1 MKEGGAPSPA
11 RAAGAESMTTSR
23 VLGRYL
29 RPEGARMA
37 ALAAFL
43 LAGIGT
49 QLVSPLIVRRF
60 IDAAATGG
68 AHVSLTLLWVLAG
81 LFIGAAIA
89 TQLLQIGSTYF
100 SEQIAWAATNRL
112 RRDLA
117 THCLYLDMSFHTA
130 TSPGDIIERVDGD
143 VAALANFFS
152 QFILQILGGA
162 LLLAGILI
170 VLLAQD
176 IRIGAALGLVAVVAG
191 LAMHAMRNLASA
203 EWERVRNAFS
213 TFSAFLEERLAG
225 LDDVRANGGGRHVM
239 RRFAEI
245 NRELAT
251 ANIAAT
257 RRGQW
262 IYLTASGLFS
272 LGFALALAVGAHL
285 YLLHAVTIGTVFM
298 FMQYAGMMAQP
309 IVLIGLQLQQY
320 QTAQA
325 SLTRIRGLLAI
336 GPELADGPGLDW
348 RGLRKAAP
356 RVGFDAVD
364 FAYRTDAPVLRKV
377 SLSLEP
383 GTVLGLLG
391 RTGSGKT
398 TLTRLLFR
406 LYDPVGGR
414 ITLDG
419 KDIRDATLAELR
431 GRIGLVT
438 QEVQLFDASVRDNA
452 TLFDPQIPDAR
463 VVEVLTDLG
472 LGDWLARQPDGL
484 ATVLAA
490 GGGLSAGEAQLLA
503 FARVFLKDPGLV
515 VLDEAS
521 SRLDPASDR
530 LIERALDKL
539 LGGAA
544 GGTGRT
550 AIIIAHKL
558 STVGRADRIAILDG
572 GRVLETGGRAALE
585 ANPES
590 AFARLLASGA
600 EEVLA

>member
-1 MKEGGAPSPA
+1 LTTRGA
-11 RAAGAESMTTSR
+11 
-23 VLGRYL
+23 LLRYL
-29 RPEGARMA
+29 RPERARMA
-37 ALAAFL
+37 ALSLFL
-43 LAGIGT
+43 LLAIGT
-49 QLVSPLIVRRF
+49 QLLSPLIVRRF
-60 IDAAATGG
+60 IDTAATGG
-68 AHVSLTLLWVLAG
+68 AQVALSRLWLMAG
-81 LFIGAAIA
+81 AFIAAAIA
-89 TQLLQIGSTYF
+89 TQLLQIGATYY
-100 SEQIAWAATNRL
+100 SEQLAWGATNRL

-117 THCLYLDMSFHTA
+117 THCLSLDMRFHNA
-130 TSPGDIIERVDGD
+130 TSPGDLIERVDGD

-152 QFILQILGGA
+152 QFVLQILGGA

-176 IRIGAALGLVAVVAG
+176 LRIGGALAAVAVVAG
-191 LAMHAMRNLASA
+191 VAMHAMRDLAKDQ
-203 EWERVRNAFS
+203 WERVRNAFS
-213 TFSAFLEERLAG
+213 AFSAFLEERLAG
-225 LDDVRANGGGRHVM
+225 LDDIRANGGGAHVM
-239 RRFAEI
+239 RRFGELTG
-245 NRELAT
+245 ELAASNVT
-251 ANIAAT
+251 AI

-262 IYLTASGLFS
+262 IYIVASGLFS
-272 LGFALALAVGAHL
+272 LGFAAALAVGAHL
-285 YLLHAVTIGTVFM
+285 YLLHAVTIGAVFM

-320 QTAQA
+320 QTAAA
-325 SLTRIRGLLAI
+325 SLTRIRALLAQS
-336 GPELADGPGLDW
+336 PELVDGPGAAWVGARSD
-348 RGLRKAAP
+348 AP
-356 RVGFDAVD
+356 RLVFEDVT
-364 FAYRTDAPVLRKV
+364 FAYRADAPVLRDV
-377 SLSLEP
+377 SLVLEA

-398 TLTRLLFR
+398 TLSRLLFR
-406 LYDPVGGR
+406 LYDPVCGR

-419 KDIRDATLAELR
+419 EDIRDARLPQLR

-452 TLFDPQIPDAR
+452 TLFDPTIPDER
-463 VVEVLTDLG
+463 IVEVLTDLG
-472 LGDWLARQPDGL
+472 LGGWLARQPQGL
-484 ATVLAA
+484 QTVLIA

-539 LGGAA
+539 LGGAT
-544 GGTGRT
+544 GGARRT

-572 GRVLETGGRAALE
+572 GKVLETGPRAALE
-585 ANPES
+585 ADRGS
-590 AFARLLASGA
+590 VFARLLSDGI